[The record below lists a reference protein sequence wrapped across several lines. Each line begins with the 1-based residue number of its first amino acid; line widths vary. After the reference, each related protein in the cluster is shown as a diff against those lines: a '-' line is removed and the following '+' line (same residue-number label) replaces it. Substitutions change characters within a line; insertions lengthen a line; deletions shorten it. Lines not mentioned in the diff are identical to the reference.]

1 MQPSSHAL
9 TTRRSD
15 PSVPRVSCPTG
26 LLARGAGGPL
36 LALILALVLAAC
48 SSPRANL
55 QSDRGEPLSAEEVA
69 ALLEDAALNTH
80 VVPPGF
86 HSSPGVMARGM
97 ETVDE
102 LLESA
107 GWQFTET
114 WSLELDRPVW
124 AISRHVFSCATD
136 NAGMA
141 SEGWGVV
148 YVEDTDATC
157 LHEPTAA
164 DALAATTRMLEERGL
179 LGTDPVVVSLD
190 GAASEVVQP
199 GLDVDAS

>member
-1 MQPSSHAL
+1 M
-9 TTRRSD
+9 
-15 PSVPRVSCPTG
+15 
-26 LLARGAGGPL
+26 L
-36 LALILALVLAAC
+36 LALVFALVLAAC
-48 SSPRANL
+48 SSPRVNL
-55 QSDRGEPLSAEEVA
+55 QSDRGEPLSADEVA
-69 ALLEDAALNTH
+69 ALLEDAAVNTH

-97 ETVDE
+97 EKVDE

-107 GWQFTET
+107 GWKFTET

-136 NAGMA
+136 NAGVA

-148 YVEDTDATC
+148 YVEDIDATC

-179 LGTDPVVVSLD
+179 LGTDPVIVTLD
-190 GAASEVVQP
+190 GDDSEVLQP
-199 GLDVDAS
+199 GLDMDTP